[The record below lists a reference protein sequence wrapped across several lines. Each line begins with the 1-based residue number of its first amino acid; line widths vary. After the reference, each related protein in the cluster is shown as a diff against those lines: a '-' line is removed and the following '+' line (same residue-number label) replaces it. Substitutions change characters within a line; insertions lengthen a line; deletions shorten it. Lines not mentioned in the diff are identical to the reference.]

1 MSWQATTAVTRHSRS
16 KGSERLLLLC
26 IANYAGAD
34 GTGAYPSNKTLC
46 EDSKLSE
53 RAVRYII
60 RRLEELGELVVE
72 ERAGPNGSNR
82 YQVNL
87 PIGEPRARSR
97 SR

>member
-1 MSWQATTAVTRHSRS
+1 MSWQATTAVTRHSQA
-16 KGSERLLLLC
+16 KGSEQLLLLC

-60 RRLEELGELVVE
+60 RRLQELGELTVE
-72 ERAGPNGSNR
+72 ERGGPGGSNR
-82 YQVNL
+82 YQIHL

-97 SR
+97 SK